1 KSVALSLASELRKLI
16 YLLAMILLPLIVT
29 FIPIINLLA
38 PLLWL
43 VATSWL
49 LALEYLAYPLEN
61 QGMRFSEVRRYAKTR
76 RLLSFSFGAAVLLAT
91 VMPLVNLAIMPA
103 AVAGATVMWFE
114 RGNHRPAT
122 T

>member
-1 KSVALSLASELRKLI
+1 
-16 YLLAMILLPLIVT
+16 MILLPLIVT

-43 VATSWL
+43 MVTSWL

-76 RLLSFSFGAAVLLAT
+76 RLLSLGFGAAVLLAT
-91 VMPLVNLAIMPA
+91 VVPLVNLAIMPA

-114 RGNHRPAT
+114 RGNHRQAHNMIPANNSKAV
-122 T
+122 